1 MTRIR
6 IIHVIGELAVGG
18 TEQIVRHL
26 LVGLDTS
33 LFEQVVCTVVA
44 SSELEIP
51 AHVRVVTLGRA
62 RGSSGLLVPGL
73 TSLIS
78 RERPD
83 IVHSRNWGT
92 IEAVPAARLA
102 HVPGVIHS
110 EHGLDL
116 QTMGRQPWRRRV
128 LRRLCYRCAGRV
140 FAVSQELRNYYSQQL
155 DIPASRLRVI
165 PNGVETQYFCPDP
178 DLRRQVRQTLGVS
191 PQTLIVGAV
200 GRLDPVKDHRTLF
213 QAVERAVLDGVD
225 ARVVIVGDGPERS
238 GLESDVAARPGL
250 SQRVTF
256 VGAVGDV
263 RPWLNS
269 FDIFALPSLYEGMSN
284 TLLEAM
290 AVGIPP
296 LATAVGGNTEVVE
309 HGSCGLLFRPRDA
322 QAMSVYLKCLA
333 ADPDWRRRLGSNA
346 RQRVESCFSLRGMLS
361 AYAQM
366 YSDVLKRD
374 RIAQAEFS
382 HA

>member
-1 MTRIR
+1 M
-6 IIHVIGELAVGG
+6 HVIRELAVGG
-18 TEQIVRHL
+18 TEQVVRRL
-26 LVGLDTS
+26 LVGLDPG

-44 SSELEIP
+44 SSELEMP
-51 AHVRVVTLGRA
+51 AHVRVVSLGLA
-62 RGSSGLLVPGL
+62 RGSSGFLVPGL
-73 TSLIS
+73 TGLIS

-155 DIPASRLRVI
+155 AVPASRLGVI
-165 PNGVETQYFCPDP
+165 PNGVETQYFRPDP
-178 DLRRQVRQTLGVS
+178 DLRRRMRQALGVS
-191 PQTLIVGAV
+191 PETLIVGAV

-213 QAVERAVLDGVD
+213 RAVEQAVSDGVD
-225 ARVVIVGDGPERS
+225 ARVVVVGDGPERK
-238 GLESDVAARPGL
+238 GLESDVAARTVLG
-250 SQRVTF
+250 QRVTF
-256 VGAVGDV
+256 VGAVNDV
-263 RPWLNS
+263 LPWLNS
-269 FDIFALPSLYEGMSN
+269 FDIFALPSLSEGMSN

-309 HGSCGLLFRPRDA
+309 HGSCGLLFGPRDA
-322 QAMSVYLKCLA
+322 QAMSANLKCLA
-333 ADPDWRRRLGSNA
+333 ADPEWRRQLGSNA
-346 RQRVESCFSLRGMLS
+346 RQRVENCFSLWRMLS
-361 AYAQM
+361 AYTQM

-374 RIAQAEFS
+374 RIAQAKFS
-382 HA
+382 RA